1 MKNLHAARG
10 CYELQQGGIAL
21 VEHLKSIRELN
32 KHSIQDM
39 VDLLRSEKETA
50 VSKVYQIDTVNL
62 LLPFNKMLLG
72 LAHLSILSIDMG
84 INGTLGR
91 LGSLSTDVFLSDG
104 QALPIVQYIYVC
116 YSLLLKSFL
125 QKQSLDGEISRLQRQ
140 LEMMET
146 EYKLVDKTRVKALQV
161 LQHLFPTLPKLFP
174 WT

>member
-1 MKNLHAARG
+1 MYWQTSQCFLHIESTEACEQHAASN
-10 CYELQQGGIAL
+10 CYELQQGGKAL

-50 VSKVYQIDTVNL
+50 VSK
-62 LLPFNKMLLG
+62 
-72 LAHLSILSIDMG
+72 
-84 INGTLGR
+84 
-91 LGSLSTDVFLSDG
+91 
-104 QALPIVQYIYVC
+104 
-116 YSLLLKSFL
+116 
-125 QKQSLDGEISRLQRQ
+125 KQSLDGEISRLQRQ